1 MNNKERKKWKK
12 KEKFP
17 HAESDDCMIKTERR
31 WKPMATKLLKKN
43 IPLEIIFSEPIF
55 ILLHIGDIFEYQDG
69 HRTEKVIGT
78 YYEVVDT
85 MDFSQIR
92 VRIPKTTKPLMSE
105 DELQERR
112 LNGERIYVE
121 FINGVDRPYLR
132 MTGTNMSVED
142 SFSAD
147 DVKLVETLD

>member
-1 MNNKERKKWKK
+1 
-12 KEKFP
+12 
-17 HAESDDCMIKTERR
+17 
-31 WKPMATKLLKKN
+31 MATKLLKKN

-147 DVKLVETLD
+147 DVKLGRDTGINKKITKGH

>member
-1 MNNKERKKWKK
+1 M
-12 KEKFP
+12 
-17 HAESDDCMIKTERR
+17 
-31 WKPMATKLLKKN
+31 
-43 IPLEIIFSEPIF
+43 
-55 ILLHIGDIFEYQDG
+55 G
-69 HRTEKVIGT
+69 
-78 YYEVVDT
+78 
-85 MDFSQIR
+85 
-92 VRIPKTTKPLMSE
+92 E

-112 LNGERIYVE
+112 LNGERVYVE